1 MKSIGLSLVTITLI
15 LTLLT
20 ACDQRSISIQ
30 PEFISIEE
38 LQAELNKELNKELA
52 REQSRDGVY
61 PSDQRPL
68 SITDEDSQL
77 ILQGSPA
84 QISKALTIAKR
95 LDIPSSYYLE
105 VSNTAENV
113 ISTGAETMQVLIHPN
128 QVISLGHITLIDSPW
143 QSLIREQE
151 RYLELHLNDKL
162 VLSINIKN
170 QKNKQMNY
178 YSGKHPMR
186 VGEWLMAF
194 GDSGMNQG
202 KRIITSKPKKQ
213 LWLRLVK
220 ANSQSGIRL
229 R

>member
-1 MKSIGLSLVTITLI
+1 MYSSDEKS
-15 LTLLT
+15 
-20 ACDQRSISIQ
+20 
-30 PEFISIEE
+30 
-38 LQAELNKELNKELA
+38 
-52 REQSRDGVY
+52 
-61 PSDQRPL
+61 L
-68 SITDEDSQL
+68 SITDNNSQL
-77 ILQGSPA
+77 ILQGSRA

-105 VSNTAENV
+105 VRNTAENI
-113 ISTGAETMQVLIHPN
+113 ISTGAEAMQVLIHPD
-128 QVISLGHITLIDSPW
+128 QVISLGHITLVDSPW
-143 QSLIREQE
+143 KPLIKEQE
-151 RYLELHLNDKL
+151 RYLELHLDDKL
-162 VLSINIKN
+162 VLSINIKS

-178 YSGKHPMR
+178 YSGKHPMQ

-194 GDSGMNQG
+194 GDTGINQG